1 MIMTKMINFK
11 KKIEYQKSL
20 LETLDYIEN
29 IKNQLIGKMI
39 DLAMLDKWQEWNKK
53 QEEGAIFEFTE
64 EMLKNTGDKNI
75 DKLCEII
82 DKLEMVKY
90 EITKG

>member
-1 MIMTKMINFK
+1 MTKMINFK